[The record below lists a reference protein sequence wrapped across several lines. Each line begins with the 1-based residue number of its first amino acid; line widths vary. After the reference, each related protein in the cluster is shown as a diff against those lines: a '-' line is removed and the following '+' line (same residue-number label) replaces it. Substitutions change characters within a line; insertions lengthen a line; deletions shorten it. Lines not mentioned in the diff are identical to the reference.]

1 MHQTCTRVSCQALS
15 NNAEWLWRETA
26 AGYWLVSLDVIH
38 KQTQI
43 DVLYDQKGTHSLVF
57 VPPTTR
63 PPRGIAADPDN
74 SPLSYMDYSA
84 KFGRSSSNRVWI
96 RDRWKN
102 WPQGLA
108 PWVSGVV
115 DPVPLTWM
123 SYQAKFGCSKSG
135 MSIRWIRVKKISPP
149 HGPIPLG
156 RVLKMICT
164 RPIAY
169 WSWKCH
175 PNLSL
180 NFLSYLA
187 HKQTNTGMRSTAL
200 PTPLSKAKITTVA

>member
-1 MHQTCTRVSCQALS
+1 MHQTCTRVICQAFS

-26 AGYWLVSLDVIH
+26 AGYWLVSLDVVH

-57 VPPTTR
+57 VSPTTR
-63 PPRGIAADPDN
+63 PPRDIAADPDN
-74 SPLSYMDYSA
+74 PPLSYMDYSA
-84 KFGRSSSNRVWI
+84 KFGRSSPNRVWI

-149 HGPIPLG
+149 PWTYTTGQSIENDLYQAHSLLIMKMSSKS
-156 RVLKMICT
+156 VLKLFE
-164 RPIAY
+164 
-169 WSWKCH
+169 
-175 PNLSL
+175 LSC
-180 NFLSYLA
+180 
-187 HKQTNTGMRSTAL
+187 
-200 PTPLSKAKITTVA
+200 I